1 MTVCLYFGCAI
12 FDGCRVAI
20 QNKIMALQYADNLS
34 GF

>member
-1 MTVCLYFGCAI
+1 L
-12 FDGCRVAI
+12 VAPFLMAAALQY